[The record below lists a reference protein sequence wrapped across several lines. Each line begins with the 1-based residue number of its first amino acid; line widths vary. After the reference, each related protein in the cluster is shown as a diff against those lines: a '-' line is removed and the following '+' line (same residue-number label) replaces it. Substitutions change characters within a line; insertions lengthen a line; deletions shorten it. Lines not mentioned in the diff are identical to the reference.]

1 MLDLEKEK
9 IELNNLCAKIGVFF
23 ANCDEEFAP
32 EERAFL
38 ERYLVLSDN
47 RFTPNDGK
55 QLTIDEVSKDLTIDE
70 VIKDTKVFL
79 DDFKGTERLAMLGML
94 FILIDRVI
102 AADGVYH
109 PKEIELFEQ
118 WKKAVL

>member
-23 ANCDEEFAP
+23 ANCDGEFAP

-70 VIKDTKVFL
+70 VIKDTKAFL

>member
-23 ANCDEEFAP
+23 ANCDGEFAP

-55 QLTIDEVSKDLTIDE
+55 
-70 VIKDTKVFL
+70 
-79 DDFKGTERLAMLGML
+79 
-94 FILIDRVI
+94 
-102 AADGVYH
+102 
-109 PKEIELFEQ
+109 
-118 WKKAVL
+118 

>member
-23 ANCDEEFAP
+23 ANCDGE
-32 EERAFL
+32 
-38 ERYLVLSDN
+38 
-47 RFTPNDGK
+47 FTPNDGK

-70 VIKDTKVFL
+70 VIKDTKAFL

>member
-23 ANCDEEFAP
+23 ANCDGEFAP

-38 ERYLVLSDN
+38 DN

-70 VIKDTKVFL
+70 VIKDTKAFL

>member
-23 ANCDEEFAP
+23 ANCDGEFAP

-55 QLTIDEVSKDLTIDE
+55 QLTIDEV
-70 VIKDTKVFL
+70 IKDTKAFL